1 MSFVLGTFVGVCNY
15 RMGCQYDI
23 LCVGYRLSVA
33 ILFDLIA
40 PWTELVIHGTI
51 GRIAC
56 SGASVGERK
65 WLAFGA
71 GYSRECRVLCG
82 NLSGICAD
90 CKRKGIKLP
99 STEAMTRVKTV
110 IRICLQLDAEAAI
123 PDDMP
128 LMEGEFDIDSLDVLL
143 IVTELERAFDVDI
156 TDGEM
161 ERTDLMT
168 VASLSS
174 FMEALCSTSLA
185 KEHGGS

>member
-1 MSFVLGTFVGVCNY
+1 
-15 RMGCQYDI
+15 
-23 LCVGYRLSVA
+23 
-33 ILFDLIA
+33 
-40 PWTELVIHGTI
+40 
-51 GRIAC
+51 
-56 SGASVGERK
+56 
-65 WLAFGA
+65 
-71 GYSRECRVLCG
+71 
-82 NLSGICAD
+82 
-90 CKRKGIKLP
+90 
-99 STEAMTRVKTV
+99 MTRVKTV

-143 IVTELERAFDVDI
+143 IVTELERAFDVEI